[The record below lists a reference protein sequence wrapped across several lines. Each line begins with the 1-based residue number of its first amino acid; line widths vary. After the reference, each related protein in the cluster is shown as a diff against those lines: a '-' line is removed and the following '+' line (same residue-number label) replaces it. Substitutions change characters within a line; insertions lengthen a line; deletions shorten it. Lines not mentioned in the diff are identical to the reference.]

1 MWHDLSADD
10 LKELVAA
17 YKGVYAAE
25 GTEFPED
32 PYEQARLMCVYT
44 FVLAGDTFVLVG
56 DDTMDMGKEQCV
68 QFMDTDSDDAVSM
81 ECDE

>member
-25 GTEFPED
+25 GTEFPKD
-32 PYEQARLMCVYT
+32 PYEQARLMFART

-56 DDTMDMGKEQCV
+56 DDTMDM
-68 QFMDTDSDDAVSM
+68 DTDSDDAVSM